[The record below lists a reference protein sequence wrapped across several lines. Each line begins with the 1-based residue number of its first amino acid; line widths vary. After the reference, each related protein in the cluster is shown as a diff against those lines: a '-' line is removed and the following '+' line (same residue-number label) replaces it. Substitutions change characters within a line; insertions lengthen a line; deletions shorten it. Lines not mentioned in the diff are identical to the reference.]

1 MEPTEKQQKRIDQII
16 NVALKIFRK
25 EGYKA
30 TTMRAIAK
38 KLGMNQ
44 GSLYYYFNS
53 KADILVEIHRRMM
66 NMVIEQQKEFENLQ
80 LSSEQKLAKVIER
93 ILFIQGNY
101 RDYAYIF
108 LREFS
113 SLPPA
118 YLKKVREAAD
128 DYRKIL
134 EKIIVEGIE
143 KKRVKKLNPKI
154 ISFALLGMC
163 NWMAFWY
170 NKRGPVSLPEIT
182 ETFSTIFLDGVL
194 ERSASK

>member
-1 MEPTEKQQKRIDQII
+1 MSPTKKQQKRIDQII
-16 NVALKIFRK
+16 NIALKIFRK

-53 KADILVEIHRRMM
+53 KAEILIEIHRRMM

-80 LSSEQKLAKVIER
+80 LSSEQKLAKVIEK
-93 ILFIQGNY
+93 ILSIQGNY
-101 RDYAYIF
+101 RDYSYIF

-113 SLPPA
+113 SLPPS
-118 YLKKVREAAD
+118 YLKKVRQAAD

-134 EKIIVEGIE
+134 EKIIAEGIKE
-143 KKRVKKLNPKI
+143 KRIKNLNSKI

-163 NWMAFWY
+163 NWLAFWY
-170 NKRGPVSLPEIT
+170 NKNGPVSLAEII
-182 ETFSTIFLDGVL
+182 EIFSTIFLDGVL
-194 ERSASK
+194 EKPPSR